1 MSRVYRSIGE
11 VLSLLSEE
19 HPDLTISKI
28 RFLESQGLIAP
39 QRTPSGYRKFFDA
52 DVERLNWVL
61 IQQRDNFLPL
71 KEIKRRLAAG
81 AVAKTAVRRAAG
93 LSEAGSAT
101 PSLFAAGSRR
111 ESFTGDDAEAGAEAT
126 EGPMSLTS
134 ARMAR
139 AVGVDVEHVTELQR
153 LGIITPVRE
162 RSGAGGEAGPVFDDD
177 ALLVAR
183 TAAALADYGIP
194 ARNLRM
200 FKVAA
205 DREAG
210 VYEQLLGAVIARGD
224 TERLRAE
231 LSEIVDLT
239 ESLRRL
245 LLQRALRPHLD

>member
-1 MSRVYRSIGE
+1 M
-11 VLSLLSEE
+11 
-19 HPDLTISKI
+19 
-28 RFLESQGLIAP
+28 
-39 QRTPSGYRKFFDA
+39 
-52 DVERLNWVL
+52 
-61 IQQRDNFLPL
+61 
-71 KEIKRRLAAG
+71 
-81 AVAKTAVRRAAG
+81 AKTAVRRAAG
-93 LSEAGSAT
+93 SGEAASAT
-101 PSLFAAGSRR
+101 PSLFAARSRGG
-111 ESFTGDDAEAGAEAT
+111 ESASGDDVEAGAEAT
-126 EGPMSLTS
+126 EGPLSLTL

-139 AVGVDVEHVTELQR
+139 AVGVDVEHITELQR
-153 LGIITPVRE
+153 LGMITPVRE
-162 RSGAGGEAGPVFDDD
+162 RAGAGADGEAGPVFDED

-210 VYEQLLGAVIARGD
+210 VYEQLLAAVIARGD

-231 LSEIVDLT
+231 LTEIVDLT